1 MRLLNILSFALAL
14 NCVYNKIRLK
24 FDWGYLKQDKI
35 TFNHVKIVNV
45 YIVYA
50 LSSNLN
56 NFNSTLKNCL
66 FVAVKLTK
74 NTDTDKYKYS
84 GYGTGFDSCRK
95 FSFPSC
101 KFTQNVIIFAVDM
114 SFSVH
119 DDNKKKLTA
128 DKKYSI
134 NFTVTERKFCL
145 SLDYNGANNYLFVNS
160 TEIIKFKAKD
170 SEIVATPLCLG
181 NISED
186 FATDNMRKAK
196 LYGYAYDFS
205 VYYDA
210 IAADNIPDIH
220 KYLMKKN
227 GIV

>member
-1 MRLLNILSFALAL
+1 MMVHSEWTNILRKLVIPIIFQNESLKDCLLRLLNLLSFALAL
-14 NCVYNKIRLK
+14 NCFGNKIRPK

-84 GYGTGFDSCRK
+84 GYGIGFDSCRI

-114 SFSVH
+114 
-119 DDNKKKLTA
+119 
-128 DKKYSI
+128 
-134 NFTVTERKFCL
+134 R
-145 SLDYNGANNYLFVNS
+145 
-160 TEIIKFKAKD
+160 
-170 SEIVATPLCLG
+170 
-181 NISED
+181 
-186 FATDNMRKAK
+186 
-196 LYGYAYDFS
+196 
-205 VYYDA
+205 
-210 IAADNIPDIH
+210 
-220 KYLMKKN
+220 
-227 GIV
+227 

>member
-50 LSSNLN
+50 LSSNFN
-56 NFNSTLKNCL
+56 NFNSTFKNCL

-74 NTDTDKYKYS
+74 NTDTVKYKYS
-84 GYGTGFDSCRK
+84 GYGIGFDSCRT

-119 DDNKKKLTA
+119 DDNKKKDILILGECPAQGLDGTTLTA
-128 DKKYSI
+128 DKSI
-134 NFTVTERKFCL
+134 QLIFLLLKG
-145 SLDYNGANNYLFVNS
+145 SFV
-160 TEIIKFKAKD
+160 
-170 SEIVATPLCLG
+170 
-181 NISED
+181 
-186 FATDNMRKAK
+186 
-196 LYGYAYDFS
+196 
-205 VYYDA
+205 
-210 IAADNIPDIH
+210 
-220 KYLMKKN
+220 
-227 GIV
+227 